1 MLKKVYLAATLSLL
15 LFNSARAIDKDSVFK
30 KKILRKTEVEIL
42 FSHYIQDGVHS
53 AVTGGLG
60 TEKLIVFAPSV
71 SVTTSSKSL
80 SWKLKTGTD
89 LITSASTDNIDF
101 VQSSASRKDARTY
114 ANLSLTKRLPK
125 AISVEL
131 GSGFSVESDYWS
143 LPVSLSVKGT
153 SKNKMRDWLIE
164 SKCYFD
170 DLRWGRLN
178 PNYRK
183 PVRLIYPSELRGS
196 NWFDTYKRQS
206 YNLKAGLSQII
217 DKRNVIGV
225 YPLIT
230 LQNGLLSTPFHRVV
244 FNNSETRVENLPAQR
259 RKLALAL
266 KWNSFVG
273 GNVIVKN
280 TLEAFTDNFGINALG
295 FENETAI
302 KLKNGVTLS
311 PFARVYTQSA
321 SKYFAPYAMHQPDE
335 LFYCSDYDFS
345 RFYSVKSGLEIK
357 LSNQYALRKNWLF
370 QQCQLRYAYYRR
382 SDGLYAHIISLAL
395 SLQNNKQ
402 I

>member
-15 LFNSARAIDKDSVFK
+15 LFNSAKAASKDSVFK

-42 FSHYIQDGVHS
+42 YSQYIQDGVHS

-60 TEKLIVFAPSV
+60 TEKLLVFAPTV
-71 SVTTSSKSL
+71 SVTTTAKSL

-114 ANLSLTKRLPK
+114 ANLSVSKVLPK
-125 AISVEL
+125 TMTVEL
-131 GSGFSVESDYWS
+131 GSGFSIESDYFS
-143 LPVSLSVKGT
+143 LPVSISLKGA

-183 PVRLIYPSELRGS
+183 PVRLIYPSELRGN
-196 NWFDTYKRQS
+196 NWFENYKRQS
-206 YNLKAGLSQII
+206 YNLKLGLSQIV
-217 DKRNVIGV
+217 DKRNIIGI
-225 YPLIT
+225 YPLLT
-230 LQNGLLSTPFHRVV
+230 LQNGLLATPFHRVV
-244 FNNSETRVENLPAQR
+244 FNNAETRVENLPTQR
-259 RKLALAL
+259 RKFALAL

-273 GNVIVKN
+273 GNVILKN
-280 TLEAFTDNFGINALG
+280 TLESYTDNFGVNALG

-302 KLKNGVTLS
+302 KLKTGLTLS
-311 PFARVYTQSA
+311 PFVRVYTQSA
-321 SKYFAPYAMHQPDE
+321 SKYFAPYAIHQPE
-335 LFYCSDYDFS
+335 EVFYCSDYDFS
-345 RFYSVKSGLEIK
+345 RFYSVKSGMEFK
-357 LSNQYALRKNWLF
+357 FSNLYSIRKNWLF
-370 QQCQLRYAYYRR
+370 QQCQLRYAYYYRN
-382 SDGLYAHIISLAL
+382 DGLFAHILSLGL
-395 SLQNNKQ
+395 SLQHNKKS
-402 I
+402 

>member
-15 LFNSARAIDKDSVFK
+15 LFNSAKAIGKDSVFK
-30 KKILRKTEVEIL
+30 KKILRKTEVDIVY
-42 FSHYIQDGVHS
+42 SQYMQDGVHS

-60 TEKLIVFAPSV
+60 TEKLTVFAPSV
-71 SVTTSSKSL
+71 SVTTTSKSL
-80 SWKLKTGTD
+80 SCKLKTGTD

-125 AISVEL
+125 AMSVEL

-143 LPVSLSVKGT
+143 LPASLSIKGT
-153 SKNKMRDWLIE
+153 SKNKMRDWLVE

-206 YNLKAGLSQII
+206 YNLKLGLSQII
-217 DKRNVIGV
+217 DKRNIIGI
-225 YPLIT
+225 YPLLT

-244 FNNSETRVENLPAQR
+244 FNNTETRVENLPNQR

-280 TLEAFTDNFGINALG
+280 TLESFTDNFGINAFG

-302 KLKNGVTLS
+302 KLKNGLTVS
-311 PFARVYTQSA
+311 PFARLYTQSA

-335 LFYCSDYDFS
+335 LYYCSDYDFS

-382 SDGLYAHIISLAL
+382 NDGLYAHILSLAI
-395 SLQNNKQ
+395 SLQNNTQ
-402 I
+402 S